1 MSKIEIE
8 KLIVKPDTK
17 INLKDYDTRYTG
29 GFKEKKDAEEKL
41 RDDIERLIKLQYK
54 LYASNSHAVLII
66 FQAMDAAGKDGTI
79 KHVMSGIDPQ
89 GCEVT
94 SFKAPTYEE
103 LEHDFLWRCV
113 KHLPERGKI
122 GIFNRSYYE
131 EVLVTRV
138 HPEFILNQKL
148 PGIHSLS
155 DITDGFWH
163 SRFSQINKFEKHLYE
178 NGTIILKFFLHV
190 SKEEQKER
198 FLKRI
203 NDPDKNWKFSLGD
216 VHERT
221 YWKDYQ
227 KAFEEAINSTSA
239 KFAPW
244 YIIPADRKWFMR
256 MAVGNII
263 VKTLEGIDIK
273 MPVLNEKETA
283 ELSQAKTILE
293 AEDK

>member
-1 MSKIEIE
+1 MSKVEIE
-8 KLIVKPDTK
+8 KLIVKPDSK
-17 INLKDYDTRYTG
+17 ISLKDYDTGFTG
-29 GFKEKKDAEEKL
+29 GFEEKKDAEEKL
-41 RDDIERLIKLQYK
+41 TEDIERLIKLQYK
-54 LYASNSHAVLII
+54 LYASNAYSVLII
-66 FQAMDAAGKDGTI
+66 IQAMDAAGKDGTI
-79 KHVMSGIDPQ
+79 EHVMSGLNPQ

-94 SFKAPTYEE
+94 SFKTPTYEE

-113 KHLPERGKI
+113 KRLPERGKI

-148 PGIHSLS
+148 PGIKSMD
-155 DITDGFWH
+155 DITDEFWQR
-163 SRFSQINKFEKHLYE
+163 RFSQINKFEKHLSE
-178 NGTIILKFFLHV
+178 NGTIIIKFFLHV
-190 SKEEQKER
+190 SKKEQKER

-203 NDPDKNWKFSLGD
+203 EDPDRNWKFSLGD
-216 VHERT
+216 VRERAC
-221 YWKDYQ
+221 WKDYM
-227 KAFEEAINSTSA
+227 KAYEEAINGTSN

-263 VKTLEGIDIK
+263 VKTLDELDIK
-273 MPVLNEKETA
+273 MPELNEKAKA
-283 ELSQAKTILE
+283 ELLQAKTLLE